1 MLCAGAGTPGCAGQL
16 GMGDR
21 YMDFKDYYKI
31 LDVEPTADDKAI
43 KTAYRKLAR
52 KYHPDVSKEAGAE
65 DKFKEASEAYEV
77 LSSPE
82 KRAEYDEIRK
92 YGRQGRPF
100 QPPPGWQSRSGGG
113 GFDETTD
120 FSEFFSSIFG
130 GRPQQGGRTRN
141 PGRKGQ
147 DVEMELAIFLEET
160 LSGESK
166 QVSFRVPQHSAAG
179 QRMADITKTLNV
191 KIPAGVAD
199 GERIRLKGQGAP
211 GIAGGDKGDLYL
223 TIRLAPHPL
232 FEVEGHDLVIQVP
245 LAPWEAVLGTKV
257 AVPTLTGRINLTI
270 RPDSQNGQ
278 RLRVKGN
285 GLMSKNGERGDLYA
299 QLKIVMPKHTDE
311 ATKAL
316 WQSLADKS
324 SFDPRAQWK

>member
-1 MLCAGAGTPGCAGQL
+1 
-16 GMGDR
+16 
-21 YMDFKDYYKI
+21 MDFKDYYKI

-100 QPPPGWQSRSGGG
+100 QPPPGWQSRGGSG

-147 DVEMELAIFLEET
+147 DVEMELAVFLEET

-166 QVSFRVPQHSAAG
+166 QVSFRVPQHSAGG

-191 KIPAGVAD
+191 KIPAGVTD

-232 FEVEGHDLVIQVP
+232 FEVEGHDLVISVP
-245 LAPWEAVLGTKV
+245 LAPWEAALGTKI

-270 RPDSQNGQ
+270 RPESQNGQ

-299 QLKIVMPKHTDE
+299 QLKIIMPKHIDE

-316 WQSLADKS
+316 WQSLADTS

>member
-1 MLCAGAGTPGCAGQL
+1 
-16 GMGDR
+16 MGDR

-31 LDVEPTADDKAI
+31 LDVEPAADDKAI

-82 KRAEYDEIRK
+82 KRAEYDELRK

-100 QPPPGWQSRSGGG
+100 QTPPGWQSRAGAGAG
-113 GFDETTD
+113 GFEETAD

-147 DVEMELAIFLEET
+147 DVEMELAVFLEET

-166 QVSFRVPQHSAAG
+166 QVSFKVPQHSPNG
-179 QRMADITKTLNV
+179 QRMGDITKTLNV
-191 KIPAGVAD
+191 KIPAGVVD

-211 GIAGGDKGDLYL
+211 GIGGGANGDLYL
-223 TIRLAPHPL
+223 IIRLAPHPM
-232 FEVEGHDLVIQVP
+232 FEVEGHDLVITVP
-245 LAPWEAVLGTKV
+245 LAPWEAVLGAKV
-257 AVPTLTGRINLTI
+257 AVPTLTSRINLTI

-278 RLRVKGN
+278 RLRIKGN
-285 GLMSKNGERGDLYA
+285 GLMNKSGERGDLYA
-299 QLKIVMPKHTDE
+299 QLKIVMPKQTDE
-311 ATKAL
+311 AARAL
-316 WQSLADKS
+316 WQKLADS
-324 SFDPRAQWK
+324 AAFDPRAQWKG